1 MDKIENIEYE
11 YLSQTLEALKSIV
24 GELSEKTENSISEI
38 TEFNKYLWENIDAM
52 DIEERILG
60 ITSNEQY
67 ADITNSSLRKIR
79 SLKKSLNSPYFGRI
93 TFVPNE
99 EKITQNND
107 IYIGIN
113 TIMDDKGFY
122 VFDWRTPIATLF
134 YNGKFGP
141 VSYKAPKGIVEGKL
155 TGKRQ
160 YKIVNG
166 KLKRVV
172 DTELHLD
179 DDALQE
185 ALRRATSDKMR
196 DIVTTIQ
203 KEQNEIIRNTK
214 SNSLI
219 VQGGAGSG
227 KTSVALHRL
236 AYLLYQDKKANSNNM
251 LIFSPN
257 DVFSKYISGVLPE
270 LGEENVLQTTIS
282 DFASSYIKG
291 YDHLETF
298 TEFISRYYDGNNIT
312 DEQKELYKFKFSK
325 EYKEAL
331 DEYIKRIN
339 QEFYFKDYVKAK
351 GQSFDNGYMTK
362 MLRNLGN
369 MQISDKIDEL
379 AKSICEYLKVPYKS
393 NRDLIRKS
401 LKKQLEPKLNFKNL
415 YNGFLSSEE
424 FVSRFG
430 KTDKIKGT
438 STLEYPDILG
448 MLYLQFELYGYP
460 KNDIIRHLVIDEVQD
475 YSPLQIEMLR
485 KIFSGATF
493 TILGD
498 VNQTINPYFKYNSLE
513 ELVPILGKDS
523 EYFELNKSYRSSPEI
538 TEYTNSLIGSE
549 NEAARTSGDI
559 PVLVKE
565 VPKESL
571 YTELVSDIL
580 TMKENG
586 LSRIAIVTRS
596 NNEARAIYEGLKD
609 DVTELSIVSDEGE
622 TYTTDTLVVP
632 ATISKGLEFDA
643 VISYNNQD
651 NPYKEDDKYLY
662 YVACTRA
669 QHELVVYNEPKDIK
683 KKVLRKEDSND

>member
-1 MDKIENIEYE
+1 MDKIENSEYE
-11 YLSQTLEALKSIV
+11 YLSQTLESLRAII
-24 GELSEKTENSISEI
+24 GNLSSRVENSISEI
-38 TEFNKYLWENIDAM
+38 TSFNKYLWENIDAM
-52 DIEERILG
+52 DKEERLLG
-60 ITSNEQY
+60 ITSNEHH
-67 ADITNSSLRKIR
+67 ADITNTSLRKIR
-79 SLKKSLNSPYFGRI
+79 NLRKSLNSPYFGRI
-93 TFVPNE
+93 TFVPSDE
-99 EKITQNND
+99 QITEDND
-107 IYIGIN
+107 VYIGIN

-134 YNGKFGP
+134 YNGQFGP
-141 VSYKAPKGIVEGKL
+141 VSYNAPKGIVEGKL

-166 KLKRVV
+166 QLKRVI

-214 SNSLI
+214 SNCLI

-236 AYLLYQDKKANSNNM
+236 AYLLYQDKKATSDNM

-257 DVFSKYISGVLPE
+257 DIFSKYISGVLPD

-282 DFASSYIKG
+282 EFASSYITG
-291 YDHLETF
+291 YNHLETF
-298 TEFISRYYDGNNIT
+298 TEFVSRYYDKENIT
-312 DEQKELYKFKFSK
+312 EEQKELYKFKFSK
-325 EYKEAL
+325 DYKEAL

-339 QEFYFKDYVKAK
+339 KEFYFKDYIKAK

-379 AKSICEYLKVPYKS
+379 AKAICDYLKVPYKA
-393 NRDLIRKS
+393 NRDILRKNIKS
-401 LKKQLEPKLNFKNL
+401 QLEPKLNFKNL
-415 YNGFLSSEE
+415 YKGFLTSEE
-424 FVSRFG
+424 FISRFG
-430 KTDKIKGT
+430 KPNKIKG
-438 STLEYPDILG
+438 SDILEYPDILG

-460 KNDIIRHLVIDEVQD
+460 KNDVIRHLVIDEVQD
-475 YSPLQIEMLR
+475 YSPLQLEMLR
-485 KIFSGATF
+485 KIFNGATF

-498 VNQTINPYFKYNSLE
+498 VNQTVNPYLKYNSLE
-513 ELVPILGKDS
+513 ELIPILGKES
-523 EYFELNKSYRSSPEI
+523 EYYELNKSYRSSPEI
-538 TEYTNSLIGSE
+538 TEYTNGLIGVE

-559 PVLVKE
+559 PVLIKE

-586 LSRIAIVTRS
+586 LPKIAIVTRS
-596 NNEARAIYEGLKD
+596 NKEAKAIYKGLKD
-609 DVTELSIVSDEGE
+609 HITELSIVSDEGA

-643 VISYNNQD
+643 VISYNNQET
-651 NPYKEDDKYLY
+651 PYEEADKYLY

-669 QHELVVYNEPKDIK
+669 QHELVVYNEPTDIK
-683 KKVLRKEDSND
+683 RKVLKKGETNE